1 MPITR
6 RLTIDGPTLAGEAW
20 VRVDIGRPGPSTIAG
35 AIATMSPSFPRI
47 TAAIFLGVGAVAT
60 ALVAFALAVAD
71 IVIATGRFPARP
83 GDAAT
88 AHSLASGTLPL
99 GVFAV
104 FGLIAAIALVLRTP
118 RSKTLATVV
127 ATIGVV
133 TGIAT
138 IGALMLASGPFA
150 TLPSTRVLDGIEL
163 IGAFTVVNLIAL
175 VAVLFDRQGTRAVD
189 PAVAA

>member
-1 MPITR
+1 
-6 RLTIDGPTLAGEAW
+6 
-20 VRVDIGRPGPSTIAG
+20 
-35 AIATMSPSFPRI
+35 
-47 TAAIFLGVGAVAT
+47 
-60 ALVAFALAVAD
+60 
-71 IVIATGRFPARP
+71 
-83 GDAAT
+83 
-88 AHSLASGTLPL
+88 
-99 GVFAV
+99 
-104 FGLIAAIALVLRTP
+104 VLRTP

-133 TGIAT
+133 VGIAT

-163 IGAFTVVNLIAL
+163 IGTFTVVNLIAL

>member
-1 MPITR
+1 
-6 RLTIDGPTLAGEAW
+6 
-20 VRVDIGRPGPSTIAG
+20 
-35 AIATMSPSFPRI
+35 MSPSFPRI

-83 GDAAT
+83 GAAT

-163 IGAFTVVNLIAL
+163 IGTFTVVNLIAL